1 MNIEIKPDYA
11 MDSAVDQKDIV
22 VIDSGTDSLKIGFSG
37 SDWPQVKVEIY
48 NFNHLACFAIDCGNT
63 NY

>member
-22 VIDSGTDSLKIGFSG
+22 VIDNGTDSIKIGFSG
-37 SDWPQVKVEIY
+37 SDWPQVK
-48 NFNHLACFAIDCGNT
+48 
-63 NY
+63 